1 MAGKNGIRIAIVGGG
16 LAGLAAAMKIAEKG
30 HHVDLLSVVPVKRS
44 HSVCAQGGINGAVN
58 TKGEGDSTYE
68 HFDDTVYGG
77 DFLAN
82 QPPVKAMCEAAPSI
96 IYLFDRMGVPFSR
109 TREGLLDF
117 RRFGGTKHHRTAFAG
132 ASTGQ
137 QLLYALDEQVRRY
150 EDQGL
155 ITKYEGWEMLSLVL
169 DDAQVCRGVVAM
181 DLNSLELKAFPADAV
196 IMATGGPGLVF
207 GKSTNSMTCTG
218 SANAACYIQGAK
230 YANGEFIQVH
240 PTSIPGE
247 DKLRLMSESARGE
260 GGRVWVPKNTG
271 DKRNPKEIPESER
284 YYFLEERYP
293 AYGNLVPRDIATRE
307 IFQVCL
313 DGMGV
318 GGENQVYLDLTHIP
332 AETLTRKLGA
342 ILEIYEMFVGDDP
355 RHVPMR
361 IFPGVHYSMGGLW
374 VDFNQRTN
382 IPGLLA
388 AGECDYSIHGANR
401 LGANSLVSCVYG
413 GFTAAP
419 AAIEYAQNVERKGS
433 ESNGVHAAEVRKQ
446 QEINNNLLKQSGKEN
461 QYKIHD
467 EMGKWMTDNVTVV
480 RYNDRLR
487 ATDEKLQ
494 ELQERSKQISIY
506 DSNLWA
512 TQAIPHARQ
521 LTNMLELARVI
532 TLGALNRDE
541 SRGAHYKPDFP
552 NRDDERFMKT
562 TIAEFS
568 GEGPILSYENID
580 YGLIVP
586 RKRDYSKG
594 KKDEG
599 KKAESGEQPE
609 MSVELK
615 AEAAASGLPTTDGA
629 TQVREAGYDQIPA
642 NTSMK
647 AVWSIEKG
655 EVGEQDKTPTRVE
668 QGKDIGA
675 AGGKQ
680 VDER

>member
-1 MAGKNGIRIAIVGGG
+1 MAAANGIKIAIVGGG
-16 LAGLAAAMKIAEKG
+16 LAGLAAAMKIAESG
-30 HHVDLLSVVPVKRS
+30 HEVDLFSVVPVKRS

-58 TKGEGDSTYE
+58 TKGEGDSTWE

-82 QPPVKAMCEAAPSI
+82 QPPAKAMCEMAPSI

-109 TREGLLDF
+109 TKEGLLDF

-137 QLLYALDEQVRRY
+137 QLLYALDEQVRRR
-150 EDQGL
+150 ESEGQVK
-155 ITKYEGWEMLSLVL
+155 KYEGWEMMSLVL
-169 DDAQVCRGVVAM
+169 DDHQVCRGLIAM
-181 DLNSLELKAFPADAV
+181 NLQTLELKAFPADAV
-196 IMATGGPGLVF
+196 IMATGGPGLIF
-207 GKSTNSMTCTG
+207 GKSTNSMVCTG
-218 SANAACYIQGAK
+218 SAVSACYQQGAK

-260 GGRVWVPKNTG
+260 GGRVWVPRQKQ
-271 DKRNPKEIPESER
+271 DKRAPSSIPEAER
-284 YYFLEERYP
+284 WYFLEEKYP

-313 DGMGV
+313 DGYGV
-318 GGENQVYLDLTHIP
+318 GGENQVYLDLSHIP
-332 AETLTRKLGA
+332 ADVLDKKLGA

-374 VDFNQRTN
+374 VDSDQRTN

-413 GFTAAP
+413 GFVAAP
-419 AAIEYAQNVERKGS
+419 AAIEYANSVERA
-433 ESNGVHAAEVRKQ
+433 NGAGGANIYEQELKRQ
-446 QEINNNLLKQSGKEN
+446 QEINDLLVKQSGKEN
-461 QYKIHD
+461 QYKIHE

-480 RYNDRLR
+480 RYNDKLK
-487 ATDEKLQ
+487 ATDDKLL
-494 ELQERSKQISIY
+494 ELLERYRHISIN

-512 TQAIPHARQ
+512 TMALPHARH
-521 LTNMLELARVI
+521 LKNMLELARVI
-532 TLGALNRDE
+532 TLGALARDE

-552 NRDDERFMKT
+552 NRDDENFLKT
-562 TIAEFS
+562 TIAEYS
-568 GEGPILSYENID
+568 GEGPVLSYD
-580 YGLIVP
+580 AVDVSLIKP

-594 KKDEG
+594 KQETAKAAAVAVSKASPLPPKKNGAEQVPVDDTAQKPKDLSGPTVWNQNKEEVRDVNHG
-599 KKAESGEQPE
+599 EAESRQ
-609 MSVELK
+609 
-615 AEAAASGLPTTDGA
+615 
-629 TQVREAGYDQIPA
+629 Q
-642 NTSMK
+642 
-647 AVWSIEKG
+647 
-655 EVGEQDKTPTRVE
+655 QDKSME
-668 QGKDIGA
+668 D
-675 AGGKQ
+675 AGGKSDK
-680 VDER
+680 V